1 MMETRILKK
10 QALGT
15 LLERIRG
22 GGFRVL
28 APSKSDGQ
36 VVFKEVSKLADVD
49 CDAIQTT
56 LSPKSAVFPRCE
68 ELVNYTFTAKDVR
81 IEDREFQA
89 TPTVLFGVRP
99 CDARSFA
106 VLNSVFSWDVKDV
119 FFQKRLE
126 ATTVIGMS
134 CTKADDYCFC
144 TSVGGSPGDTSGS
157 DLSLTLLSSGDY
169 LAEVVTEK
177 GSKIVSLAGDLFGP
191 AGKVNKDELLPKIPV
206 KFDVKELT
214 GKLPGMFTQNEVWAE
229 QAMRCIGCSTCAFV
243 CPCCVCFDMQD
254 EANRQGGTRLRCWD
268 SCGQGLFTQHA
279 SGHNPRHS
287 QGDRW
292 RQRIMHKFSYF
303 PDRLDYIACVG
314 CGRCSRSCPADMNL
328 LEHLESLV
336 EAK

>member
-22 GGFRVL
+22 GGFRIL
-28 APSKSDGQ
+28 APRKRDGQ
-36 VVFKEVSKLADVD
+36 VVFKEVTTLAEVD

-56 LSPKSAVFPRCE
+56 LSPKAAVFPRCE
-68 ELVNYTFTAKDVR
+68 ELISYKFEGKDVS
-81 IEDREFQA
+81 INDHEFKA

-106 VLNSVFSWDVKDV
+106 ILNSVFSWDVKDV

-157 DLSLTLLSSGDY
+157 DLLLTLLGSGDY
-169 LAEVVTEK
+169 LAEIITDK
-177 GSKIVSLAGDLFGP
+177 GRRIVSLAEELFGP
-191 AGKVNKDELLPKIPV
+191 AGKVDKEELLPKIPV
-206 KFDVKELT
+206 KFDVKALSD
-214 GKLPGMFTQNEVWAE
+214 KLPGMFTRNDIWAE

-254 EANRQGGTRLRCWD
+254 EAGRAGGARLRCWD
-268 SCGQGLFTQHA
+268 SCGQGLFTLHA
-279 SGHNPRHS
+279 SGHNPRAS
-287 QGDRW
+287 QADRW

-303 PDRLDYIACVG
+303 PDRLNYIACVG
-314 CGRCSRSCPADMNL
+314 CGRCSRACPVDMNL